1 MAEDNVFGGYDRR
14 FTTTQDVLADDGKKI
29 SNPKLVGSGTGIVDW
44 KTIEFWFGGAD
55 GKTPYSNRS
64 NWRRI
69 DLGGINF
76 SKNPVKDCVV
86 LIPEQT
92 EFKVSSEVKYRDE
105 SEDAGGGA
113 GGILDALKSGV
124 EIFTGS
130 VQRPEWGARSFEDL
144 GPMGLDGEHTFKF
157 AYGKFGLFNAFEEVV
172 KPILALTLFF
182 GVEARR
188 YDENGN
194 LVDDWNGHLMKS
206 AAANIN
212 SPAPTHAQFL
222 AEKVLGAADTVFNGL
237 RNTSW
242 DDISS
247 RSLAKNLARA
257 NALIQSALASGA
269 HNVSTSSAHR
279 NCYMS
284 WGRFMFGPFQYD
296 KIEYMFDQKNMDSNG
311 WPTMGQFT
319 ISGIKSMRRSTTQAL
334 ISPLVRGV

>member
-1 MAEDNVFGGYDRR
+1 MAEDKVFGGYDRR

-29 SNPKLVGSGTGIVDW
+29 SDPKLVGSGTGIVDW

-55 GKTPYSNRS
+55 GKTPYDGRS

-76 SKNPVKDCVV
+76 SENPVKNCVV

-92 EFKVSSEVKYRDE
+92 EFKVTSEVKYRDE
-105 SEDAGGGA
+105 SEDVGGGA
-113 GGILDALKSGV
+113 GGILDAIKSGV

-144 GPMGLDGEHTFKF
+144 GPMGLDGDHTFKF

-182 GVEARR
+182 GVEANS
-188 YDENGN
+188 DN
-194 LVDDWNGHLMKS
+194 WNGHLLNS

-212 SPAPTHAQFL
+212 SPAPTYAQFL
-222 AEKVLGAADTVFNGL
+222 AERVKGAFGTLKNV
-237 RNTSW
+237 SW
-242 DDISS
+242 DDLSGS
-247 RSLAKNLARA
+247 SLAKKLAEA
-257 NALIQSALASGA
+257 NALIQSALAAGA
-269 HNVSTSSAHR
+269 HNVSTSSAYR

>member
-14 FTTTQDVLADDGKKI
+14 FTTTQDVLANDGKKI
-29 SNPKLVGSGTGIVDW
+29 SDPKLVGSGTGIVDW

-55 GKTPYSNRS
+55 GKTPYDGRS

-76 SKNPVKDCVV
+76 SENPVKDCVV

-92 EFKVSSEVKYRDE
+92 EFKVASEVKWEDE
-105 SEDAGGGA
+105 ETGTTKG
-113 GGILDALKSGV
+113 GGILDVLQMAAEV
-124 EIFTGS
+124 FAGS
-130 VQRPEWGARSFEDL
+130 TMRPEWSARSFSDL
-144 GPMGLDGEHTFKF
+144 GQLGLGNEYTFKF

-182 GVEARR
+182 GVEAHS
-188 YDENGN
+188 DN
-194 LVDDWNGHLMKS
+194 WNGHLLNS

-212 SPAPTHAQFL
+212 NPGPTHAQFL
-222 AEKVLGAADTVFNGL
+222 AERVLGALGTL
-237 RNTSW
+237 RGASLSDLQGNA
-242 DDISS
+242 
-247 RSLAKNLARA
+247 LAKA
-257 NALIQSALASGA
+257 NALIQSALAAGA
-269 HNVSTSSAHR
+269 HNVSTSNAYR